1 MIGWRLAH
9 DGELREALE
18 VDAWRITHPR
28 GVASSRG
35 ERWDYPSGIRL
46 GLQPSDSY
54 ASMFVSKMQASPK
67 AKSSVLLDLG
77 ARIPD
82 RRSSGR
88 ESFLS
93 CGAWADAISGLA
105 RPSSPMNVSSVGRI
119 AEGKWPQKS
128 R

>member
-1 MIGWRLAH
+1 VIGWRLAH

-18 VDAWRITHPR
+18 VDAWRNTRPR
-28 GVASSRG
+28 GVASSGG
-35 ERWDYPSGIRL
+35 ERWDYPSEIRL

-93 CGAWADAISGLA
+93 CRAWADAISGLA
-105 RPSSPMNVSSVGRI
+105 RNECLER
-119 AEGKWPQKS
+119 GKD
-128 R
+128 RRRRMA